1 MKVMKQKLFILFA
14 LLITTMTA
22 SADVIPTYA
31 LTKANGAEAHGSI
44 TFKVGDN
51 TVTSAKEGDVVTVIV
66 NQNSGWII
74 NEVSGQWYAA
84 QANARAATRG
94 VGILNA
100 VTLTPVTGQT
110 NQWTFTMERANV
122 EINCTYKAVANTAW
136 IQLGTTEYTYDGTA
150 KQPSV
155 TVKFNTETT
164 IDASEYTV
172 AYVNNV
178 NVPADAEPANAPK
191 VTITFK
197 STSQNY
203 TGEAYAYFTINP
215 AKLTELTLT
224 TPELTYA
231 YKELTVEAASVKA
244 GNLTV
249 PADGYDLTG
258 NKAKD
263 AGNYTATATG
273 KGNYTG
279 TATAAWVIKEND
291 PKADV
296 DAKET
301 TDDAENDGKN
311 VDDVKMEMDVAENAA
326 TEAHTETREI
336 ENPETGQTETVEVT
350 VIPVVLKSIS
360 IPATATAQEI
370 TVTVPTE
377 IVDGN
382 VVYQVTE
389 IKADAFKKKEGENT
403 VVTKVILPETDE
415 PLKIEEDA
423 LKPDG
428 NLLDVVTPLRML
440 DDYALQESLKE
451 NFEAVKIS
459 AIVTAPNKYW
469 TFSSG
474 VDCILPEGVTA
485 YIAEW
490 DANAKLPRIIALGE
504 DDLKLSGGQ
513 RGIKANNGVLLA
525 SEKGGEYEIVACP
538 GNQESGSA
546 VATGDANSYKG
557 NCLTPVIVSKN
568 YPADKTLILKDNEF
582 HTIKSNLSMVKPCKA
597 VFSLEKA
604 GAK

>member
-14 LLITTMTA
+14 LIIATMTA
-22 SADVIPTYA
+22 SATDDPTYS

-44 TFKVGDN
+44 TFKVGDKI
-51 TVTSAKEGDVVTVIV
+51 VTSAHKGDVVTMIV
-66 NQNSGWII
+66 NLNSGWII

-84 QANARAATRG
+84 VAATRG
-94 VGILNA
+94 VDILNA
-100 VTLTPVTGQT
+100 VTLTPVTGET

-122 EINCTYKAVANTAW
+122 EINCTYKAVADMAW
-136 IQLGTTEYTYDGTA
+136 IELGTTEYTYDGTA

-155 TVKFNTETT
+155 TVKFDTETT

-215 AKLTELTLT
+215 AKLTELTLA

-301 TDDAENDGKN
+301 TDNAENDGKD
-311 VDDVKMEMDVAENAA
+311 VDDVKMEMAVAENAA

-336 ENPETGQTETVEVT
+336 VNPETGQTETVEVT
-350 VIPVVLKSIS
+350 VIPVVLESIS

-370 TVTVPTE
+370 TVTVPSE
-377 IVDGN
+377 IVNGN
-382 VVYQVTE
+382 VIYQVTE
-389 IKADAFKKKEGENT
+389 IKADAFKQAEGANQK
-403 VVTKVILPETDE
+403 VTKVILPETEE
-415 PLKIEEDA
+415 PIKIAEGA

-428 NLLDVVTPLRML
+428 ELIEVVTPLALL
-440 DDYALQESLKE
+440 DDYATTETMQET
-451 NFEAVKIS
+451 FEAKKIS
-459 AIVTAPNKYW
+459 ATVTAPNKFW

-474 VDCILPEGVTA
+474 VDCILPEGVSA
-485 YIAEW
+485 YKAIW
-490 DANAKLPRIIALGE
+490 DEGQPRIVELTADELG
-504 DDLKLSGGQ
+504 DK
-513 RGIKANNGVLLA
+513 RIIKANNGVLIA
-525 SEKGGEYEIVACP
+525 SEKGNAYEIVANP
-538 GNQESGSA
+538 GNQDKN
-546 VATGDANSYKG
+546 TKLDPDKDANSYEG
-557 NCLTPVIVSKN
+557 NCLMPTIESHNFTPASN
-568 YPADKTLILKDNEF
+568 YLIMKDNKF
-582 HTIKSNLSMVKPCKA
+582 HTMSGSGKVPACKA
-597 VFSLEKA
+597 VFSLVKA
-604 GAK
+604 GVK

>member
-1 MKVMKQKLFILFA
+1 MVMVA
-14 LLITTMTA
+14 MTA
-22 SADVIPTYA
+22 SADVIPTYS

-44 TFKVGDN
+44 TFMVDNN
-51 TVTSAKEGDVVTVIV
+51 TVTSAKEGDVVTMIV
-66 NQNSGWII
+66 NLNSGWAI

-84 QANARAATRG
+84 VAATRG
-94 VGILNA
+94 VDILNA

-122 EINCTYKAVANTAW
+122 EINCTYKAVADMAW
-136 IQLGTTEYTYDGTA
+136 IELGTTEYTYDGTA

-155 TVKFNTETT
+155 TVKFNKETT

-301 TDDAENDGKN
+301 TDDAENDGKD
-311 VDDVKMEMDVAENAA
+311 VDDVKMEMAVAENAA
-326 TEAHTETREI
+326 TEVHTETREI
-336 ENPETGQTETVEVT
+336 VNPETGQTEPVEVT
-350 VIPVVLKSIS
+350 VIPVVLESIS

-370 TVTVPTE
+370 TVTVPSE
-377 IVDGN
+377 IVNGN
-382 VVYQVTE
+382 VIYQVTE
-389 IKADAFKKKEGENT
+389 IKADAFKQAEGANQK
-403 VVTKVILPETDE
+403 VTKVILPETEE
-415 PLKIEEDA
+415 PIKIAEGA

-428 NLLDVVTPLRML
+428 ELIEVVTPLALL
-440 DDYALQESLKE
+440 DDYATTETMQET
-451 NFEAVKIS
+451 FEAKKIS
-459 AIVTAPNKYW
+459 ATVTAPNKFW

-474 VDCILPEGVTA
+474 VDCILPEGVSA
-485 YIAEW
+485 YKAIW
-490 DANAKLPRIIALGE
+490 DEGQPRIVELTADELG
-504 DDLKLSGGQ
+504 DK
-513 RGIKANNGVLLA
+513 RIIKANNGVLIA
-525 SEKGGEYEIVACP
+525 SEKGNAYEIVANP
-538 GNQESGSA
+538 GNQDKN
-546 VATGDANSYKG
+546 TKLDPDKDANSYEG
-557 NCLTPVIVSKN
+557 NCLMPTIESHNFTPASN
-568 YPADKTLILKDNEF
+568 YLIMKDNKF
-582 HTIKSNLSMVKPCKA
+582 HTMSGSGKVPACKA
-597 VFSLEKA
+597 VFSLVKA
-604 GAK
+604 GVK

>member
-1 MKVMKQKLFILFA
+1 MKQKLFILFA
-14 LLITTMTA
+14 LIIATMTA
-22 SADVIPTYA
+22 SAKDAPTYS

-94 VGILNA
+94 VGMLNA

-215 AKLTELTLT
+215 AQLTELTLT
-224 TPELTYA
+224 TTELTYA

-249 PADGYDLTG
+249 PADGYDLAG

-301 TDDAENDGKN
+301 TDDAENDGKD
-311 VDDVKMEMDVAENAA
+311 VDDVKMEMAVAENAA
-326 TEAHTETREI
+326 TEVHTETREI
-336 ENPETGQTETVEVT
+336 VNPETGQTEPVEVT
-350 VIPVVLKSIS
+350 VIPVVLESIS

-377 IVDGN
+377 IVEGN

-389 IKADAFKKKEGENT
+389 IKADAFKKKEGVNT

-428 NLLDVVTPLRML
+428 ILLDVVTPLSML

-490 DANAKLPRIIALGE
+490 DAEAKMPRIIALSE

-546 VATGDANSYKG
+546 VATTDANSYKG

-568 YPADKTLILKDNEF
+568 YPAGKTLILKDNEF
-582 HTIKSNLSMVKPCKA
+582 HTIKNNLSEVKPCKA

-604 GAK
+604 GEK

>member
-14 LLITTMTA
+14 LIIATMTA
-22 SADVIPTYA
+22 SAKDAPTYS

-66 NQNSGWII
+66 NLNSGWAI
-74 NEVSGQWYAA
+74 NEVSGRWYAA
-84 QANARAATRG
+84 VTRTRG

-172 AYVNNV
+172 AYANNV

-301 TDDAENDGKN
+301 TDDAENDGKD
-311 VDDVKMEMDVAENAA
+311 VDDVKMEMAVAENAA
-326 TEAHTETREI
+326 TEVHTETREI
-336 ENPETGQTETVEVT
+336 VNPETGQTEPVEVT
-350 VIPVVLKSIS
+350 VIPVVLESIS

-370 TVTVPTE
+370 TVTVPSE
-377 IVDGN
+377 IVNGN
-382 VVYQVTE
+382 VIYQVTE
-389 IKADAFKKKEGENT
+389 IKADAFKQAEGANQK
-403 VVTKVILPETDE
+403 VTKVILPETEE
-415 PLKIEEDA
+415 PIKIAEGA

-428 NLLDVVTPLRML
+428 ELIEVVTPLSML
-440 DDYALQESLKE
+440 DDYALKPALKD
-451 NFEAVKIS
+451 NYEAKKVS
-459 AIVTAPNKYW
+459 ATATPKNKYW

-474 VDCILPEGVTA
+474 VDCTLPEGVSA
-485 YIAEW
+485 YIATYENGQIRIVALEE
-490 DANAKLPRIIALGE
+490 ANSSRI
-504 DDLKLSGGQ
+504 
-513 RGIKANNGVLLA
+513 IKANNGVLLA
-525 SEKGGEYEIVACP
+525 CDNNKGGDNYTFTANP
-538 GNQESGSA
+538 GSQPSG
-546 VATGDANSYKG
+546 ATIATTDANSYEG
-557 NCLTPVIVSKN
+557 NCLVPVIENLHFDAN
-568 YPADKTLILKDNEF
+568 YMILKDNLFYEIDP
-582 HTIKSNLSMVKPCKA
+582 TINTKVPACKA
-597 VFSLEKA
+597 VLNKA
-604 GAK
+604 KGH

>member
-22 SADVIPTYA
+22 SAKDVPTYA

-44 TFKVGDN
+44 TFMVDNN
-51 TVTSAKEGDVVTVIV
+51 TVTSAEEGDVVTVIV

-84 QANARAATRG
+84 VAATRG

-100 VTLTPVTGQT
+100 VTLTPVTGET

-155 TVKFNTETT
+155 TVMFNKETT

-249 PADGYDLTG
+249 PVDGYDLTG

-301 TDDAENDGKN
+301 TDDAENDGKD
-311 VDDVKMEMDVAENAA
+311 VDDVKMEMAVAENAA
-326 TEAHTETREI
+326 TEVHTETREVVN
-336 ENPETGQTETVEVT
+336 EATGQTETVEVT
-350 VIPVVLKSIS
+350 VIPVVLESIS

-370 TVTVPTE
+370 TVTVPSE
-377 IVDGN
+377 IVNGN
-382 VVYQVTE
+382 VIYQVTE
-389 IKADAFKKKEGENT
+389 IKADAFKQAEGST
-403 VVTKVILPETDE
+403 QKVTKIILPETEE
-415 PLKIEEDA
+415 PLKIAEGA

-428 NLLDVVTPLRML
+428 ELIEVVTPLALL
-440 DDYALQESLKE
+440 DDYATTETMQET
-451 NFEAVKIS
+451 FEAKKIS
-459 AIVTAPNKYW
+459 ATVTAPNKFW

-474 VDCILPEGVTA
+474 VDCILPEGVSA
-485 YIAEW
+485 YKAIW
-490 DANAKLPRIIALGE
+490 DEGQPRIVELTADELG
-504 DDLKLSGGQ
+504 DK
-513 RGIKANNGVLLA
+513 RIIKANNGVLIA
-525 SEKGGEYEIVACP
+525 SEKGNAYEIVANP
-538 GNQESGSA
+538 GNQDKN
-546 VATGDANSYKG
+546 TKLDPDKDANSYEG
-557 NCLTPVIVSKN
+557 NCLMPTIESHNFTPASN
-568 YPADKTLILKDNEF
+568 YLIMKDNKF
-582 HTIKSNLSMVKPCKA
+582 HTMSGSGKVPACKA
-597 VFSLEKA
+597 VFSLVKA
-604 GAK
+604 GVK

>member
-14 LLITTMTA
+14 LIIATMTA
-22 SADVIPTYA
+22 SAKDVPTYS
-31 LTKANGAEAHGSI
+31 LTKTNGAEAHGSI
-44 TFKVGDN
+44 TFKVGDDI
-51 TVTSAKEGDVVTVIV
+51 VTSAKEGDVVTVIV

-84 QANARAATRG
+84 VAATRG

-100 VTLTPVTGQT
+100 VTLTPVTGET
-110 NQWTFTMERANV
+110 NQWTFTMQRANV
-122 EINCTYKAVANTAW
+122 EINCTYKAVADMAW

-215 AKLTELTLT
+215 AELTKVTLKNSEFIYT
-224 TPELTYA
+224 FSDITAEVT
-231 YKELTVEAASVKA
+231 SVKA
-244 GNLTV
+244 GELDVPEGGYTV
-249 PADGYDLTG
+249 SGNVAKETG
-258 NKAKD
+258 
-263 AGNYTATATG
+263 THTVTVTG

-301 TDDAENDGKN
+301 TDNAENDGKD
-311 VDDVKMEMDVAENAA
+311 VDDVKMEMAVAENAA

-336 ENPETGQTETVEVT
+336 VNPETGQTEPVEVT
-350 VIPVVLKSIS
+350 VIPVVLESIS

-370 TVTVPTE
+370 TVTVPSE
-377 IVDGN
+377 IVNGN
-382 VVYQVTE
+382 VIYQVTE
-389 IKADAFKKKEGENT
+389 IKADAFKQAEGST
-403 VVTKVILPETDE
+403 QKVTKIILPETEE
-415 PLKIEEDA
+415 PLKIAEGA

-428 NLLDVVTPLRML
+428 ELIEVVTPLALL
-440 DDYALQESLKE
+440 DDYATTETMQET
-451 NFEAVKIS
+451 FEAKKIS
-459 AIVTAPNKYW
+459 ATVTAPNKFW

-474 VDCILPEGVTA
+474 VDCILPEGVSA
-485 YIAEW
+485 YKAIW
-490 DANAKLPRIIALGE
+490 DEGQPRIVELTADELG
-504 DDLKLSGGQ
+504 DK
-513 RGIKANNGVLLA
+513 RIIKANNGVLIA
-525 SEKGGEYEIVACP
+525 SEKGNAYEIVANP
-538 GNQESGSA
+538 GNQDKN
-546 VATGDANSYKG
+546 TKLDPDKDANSYEG
-557 NCLTPVIVSKN
+557 NCLMPTIESHNFTPASN
-568 YPADKTLILKDNEF
+568 YLIMKDNKF
-582 HTIKSNLSMVKPCKA
+582 HTMSGSGKVPACKA
-597 VFSLEKA
+597 VFSLVKA
-604 GAK
+604 GVK

>member
-14 LLITTMTA
+14 LIIATMTA
-22 SADVIPTYA
+22 SAKDVPTYA

-51 TVTSAKEGDVVTVIV
+51 ANAQYANEGDVVTVIV

-84 QANARAATRG
+84 VAATRG

-100 VTLTPVTGQT
+100 VTLTPVTGET

-215 AKLTELTLT
+215 AELTELTLT
-224 TPELTYA
+224 TTELNYA

-244 GNLTV
+244 GELTV
-249 PADGYDLTG
+249 PAEGYTLTG
-258 NKAKD
+258 NKATD

-273 KGNYTG
+273 KGNYKG
-279 TATAAWVIKEND
+279 TATAAWVIKENE
-291 PKADV
+291 PKVDV

-301 TDDAENDGKN
+301 TDDAENDGKD
-311 VDDVKMEMDVAENAA
+311 VDDVKMEMAVAENAA

-350 VIPVVLKSIS
+350 VIPVVLESIS

-370 TVTVPTE
+370 TVTVPSE
-377 IVDGN
+377 IVNGN
-382 VVYQVTE
+382 VIYQVTE
-389 IKADAFKKKEGENT
+389 IKADAFKKKEGDNT
-403 VVTKVILPETDE
+403 VVTKVILPETAA
-415 PLKIEEDA
+415 PLKVEEGA

-428 NLLDVVTPLRML
+428 NLLDVVTPMALL
-440 DDYALQESLKE
+440 DDYATMETMQETFTAK
-451 NFEAVKIS
+451 KIS
-459 AIVTAPNKYW
+459 AVVTAPNRYW

-474 VDCILPEGVTA
+474 VDCVLPEGVTA
-485 YIAEW
+485 YKAIW
-490 DANAKLPRIIALGE
+490 DAGQPRIELIADEELMVDG
-504 DDLKLSGGQ
+504 K
-513 RGIKANNGVLLA
+513 RIVKANNGVLIA
-525 SEKGGEYEIVACP
+525 SVKGNAYEIVANP
-538 GNQESGSA
+538 GNQDSKTKLDPEK
-546 VATGDANSYKG
+546 DANSYAG
-557 NCLTPVIVSKN
+557 NCLMPTIENHQYTPASN
-568 YPADKTLILKDNEF
+568 YLIMKDNKF
-582 HTIKSNLSMVKPCKA
+582 HTMSASGKVPACKA
-597 VFSLEKA
+597 VFSLVKA
-604 GAK
+604 GVK

>member
-22 SADVIPTYA
+22 SAIDVPTYS

-51 TVTSAKEGDVVTVIV
+51 TVTSAKEGDLVTVIV

-74 NEVSGQWYAA
+74 NEVSGRWYAA
-84 QANARAATRG
+84 VAATRG

-172 AYVNNV
+172 AYANNV
-178 NVPADAEPANAPK
+178 NVPADAELANAPK

-215 AKLTELTLT
+215 AELTELTLT
-224 TPELTYA
+224 TTELTYA
-231 YKELTVEAASVKA
+231 YKELTVEATSVKA

-301 TDDAENDGKN
+301 TDNAENDGKD
-311 VDDVKMEMDVAENAA
+311 VDDVKMEMAVAENAA

-336 ENPETGQTETVEVT
+336 VNTETGQTETVEVT

-377 IVDGN
+377 MVDGN

-389 IKADAFKKKEGENT
+389 IKADAFKQAEGST
-403 VVTKVILPETDE
+403 QKVTKIILPETEE
-415 PLKIEEDA
+415 PLKIAEGA

-428 NLLDVVTPLRML
+428 ELIEVVTPLALL
-440 DDYALQESLKE
+440 DDYATTETMQET
-451 NFEAVKIS
+451 FEAKKIS
-459 AIVTAPNKYW
+459 ATVTAPNKFW

-474 VDCILPEGVTA
+474 VDCILPEGVSA
-485 YIAEW
+485 YKAIW
-490 DANAKLPRIIALGE
+490 DEGQPRIVELTADELG
-504 DDLKLSGGQ
+504 DK
-513 RGIKANNGVLLA
+513 RIIKANNGVLIA
-525 SEKGGEYEIVACP
+525 SVKGNAYEIVANP
-538 GNQESGSA
+538 GNQDKN
-546 VATGDANSYKG
+546 TKLDPDKDANSYEG
-557 NCLTPVIVSKN
+557 NCLMPTIESHNFTPASN
-568 YPADKTLILKDNEF
+568 YLIMKDNKF
-582 HTIKSNLSMVKPCKA
+582 HTMSGSGKVPACKA
-597 VFSLEKA
+597 VFSLVKA
-604 GAK
+604 KGK

>member
-1 MKVMKQKLFILFA
+1 MKQKLFILFA
-14 LLITTMTA
+14 LIITTMTA
-22 SADVIPTYA
+22 SAKDVPTYA
-31 LTKANGAEAHGSI
+31 LTKANGAEAHGTI
-44 TFKVGDN
+44 TFKVGEN

-215 AKLTELTLT
+215 AELTKVTLKNSEFIYTFSDIT
-224 TPELTYA
+224 TE
-231 YKELTVEAASVKA
+231 VASVKA
-244 GNLTV
+244 GELDVPEGSYTV
-249 PADGYDLTG
+249 SGNVAKETG
-258 NKAKD
+258 
-263 AGNYTATATG
+263 THTVTATG
-273 KGNYTG
+273 KGNNTG

-301 TDDAENDGKN
+301 TDNAENDGKV
-311 VDDVKMEMDVAENAA
+311 VDDVKMEMAVAENAA

-336 ENPETGQTETVEVT
+336 VNPETGQTEPVEVT

-389 IKADAFKKKEGENT
+389 IKADAFKKAEGENT

-428 NLLDVVTPLRML
+428 NLLDVVTPLSML

-504 DDLKLSGGQ
+504 DDLKLSDGKL
-513 RGIKANNGVLLA
+513 GIKANNGVLLA

-557 NCLTPVIVSKN
+557 NCLTPVIVSRN

>member
-1 MKVMKQKLFILFA
+1 MKKKIYA
-14 LLITTMTA
+14 LLAMVMVAMTA

-44 TFKVGDN
+44 TFKVDDN
-51 TVTSAKEGDVVTVIV
+51 PVTSAKEGDVVTVIV

-84 QANARAATRG
+84 VAATRG

-100 VTLTPVTGQT
+100 VTLTPVTGET
-110 NQWTFTMERANV
+110 NKWTFTMERANV
-122 EINCTYKAVANTAW
+122 EINCTYKAVDDKAW

-155 TVKFNTETT
+155 TVMFNKETT

-249 PADGYDLTG
+249 PADSYDLTG

-301 TDDAENDGKN
+301 TDDAENDGKD
-311 VDDVKMEMDVAENAA
+311 VDDVKMEMAVAENAA
-326 TEAHTETREI
+326 TEVHTETREI
-336 ENPETGQTETVEVT
+336 VNPETGQTETVEVT
-350 VIPVVLKSIS
+350 VIPVVLESIS

-370 TVTVPTE
+370 TVTVPSE
-377 IVDGN
+377 IVNGN
-382 VVYQVTE
+382 VIYQVTE
-389 IKADAFKKKEGENT
+389 IKADAFKQAEGANQK
-403 VVTKVILPETDE
+403 VTKVILPETEE
-415 PLKIEEDA
+415 PIKIAEGA

-428 NLLDVVTPLRML
+428 ELIEVVTPLALLDCGVMRISSVMERLMVGML
-440 DDYALQESLKE
+440 LICSRFML
-451 NFEAVKIS
+451 
-459 AIVTAPNKYW
+459 VTAPER
-469 TFSSG
+469 S
-474 VDCILPEGVTA
+474 E
-485 YIAEW
+485 
-490 DANAKLPRIIALGE
+490 RM
-504 DDLKLSGGQ
+504 
-513 RGIKANNGVLLA
+513 VLRL
-525 SEKGGEYEIVACP
+525 E
-538 GNQESGSA
+538 
-546 VATGDANSYKG
+546 AT
-557 NCLTPVIVSKN
+557 T
-568 YPADKTLILKDNEF
+568 
-582 HTIKSNLSMVKPCKA
+582 
-597 VFSLEKA
+597 
-604 GAK
+604 